1 MASAPSQDLRQAVRR
16 LKALTYFYDAFLK
29 LAISGVREIVGERGA
44 DVILKAPAKQ
54 YGMNVCRGLRALGMN
69 LDPVKVLRQVLEQA
83 GTMPEI
89 RQDGNRIIVKLHKC
103 PFHRPWEEP
112 LLCHI
117 TEGFLTGLVEPF
129 TAVKINRKA
138 TMAEGAESCIFE
150 LNFEK

>member
-1 MASAPSQDLRQAVRR
+1 LASPEDLREAVRR

-29 LAISGVREIVGERGA
+29 LAISGVREVVGERGA
-44 DVILKAPAKQ
+44 DVILKAPARQ
-54 YGMNVCRGLRALGMN
+54 YGLSVCKGLKALGMN
-69 LDPVKVLRQVLEQA
+69 LDPIGVLKQVLEQA

-89 RQDGNRIIVKLHKC
+89 RQDGSRITVKLRRC

-129 TAVKINRKA
+129 SAVKISRKS
-138 TMAEGAESCIFE
+138 TMAEGAETCIFE
-150 LNFEK
+150 LVLEA